1 MTTVL
6 GRELLAILRSPR
18 AAAGLV
24 AVALACVAVVLVR
37 WPADGIADL
46 SGATSRGVLALFAW
60 GLLACVLLLAP
71 AFAAPSIVRERLRGT
86 LMLLFNSPI
95 HPWAIYAGKFLAILA
110 FVAIVLAAS
119 LPAAA
124 GCLALGG
131 VDPWRQ
137 VAMLYA
143 VLFLVAAQCVAIGLL
158 VSSRTGGTDAAIR
171 VTFAAVFALVF
182 VTLGPRFLT
191 QGQPGPAALVAD
203 WLRRLSPLPP
213 VLEITGTTAGGAPGL
228 AERGSALPPFF
239 AAGGLLLAGLVA
251 ATLARFDHRIFDRA
265 RDAGKI
271 TDDQSLAV
279 RSARRLFYL
288 VDPQRRSAGI
298 PSWLNPVLVKEFR
311 TRKFG
316 RLHWLLRLAAGCAV
330 VSLLLTLAA
339 TSGTV
344 AWGVETI
351 GGLLVLLQVA
361 LVVVIT
367 PSLASGLVAAER
379 EWGGWNLLRMTTLS
393 GVRIALGKLG
403 SVLWTVLLVLA
414 ATLPGYLMMIT
425 IKPTMASQVTL
436 ALVSVL
442 LAVAMSIAVSAA
454 VGSFFSSTTAATVT
468 VSLVLLVIYLVPMG
482 IWAFR
487 DDPFGHAFVETAL
500 KATPLAAALAAIRM
514 PGFTGYDL
522 TPGAWWVAGTVTL
535 AGLAVFA
542 LRIRRLLQPE

>member
-1 MTTVL
+1 MTTIL

-18 AAAGLV
+18 AAVGML
-24 AVALACVAVVLVR
+24 AVALLCSAVVFAR
-37 WPADGIADL
+37 WPSDGVSDL

-71 AFAAPSIVRERLRGT
+71 AFAAPSIIRERLKGT
-86 LMLLFNSPI
+86 LTLLFNSPV
-95 HPWAIYAGKFLAILA
+95 HPWAIYAGKFLAVIA
-110 FVAIVLAAS
+110 FVGLVLAAS

-131 VDPWRQ
+131 VDLWRQ
-137 VAMLYA
+137 IVPLYA
-143 VLFLVAAQCVAIGLL
+143 VLLLVAAQCVAIGLL
-158 VSSRTGGTDAAIR
+158 VSSRTNGTDAAIR
-171 VTFAAVFALVF
+171 VSFAAVFALVF

-191 QGQPGPAALVAD
+191 QGQPGPVALAAN
-203 WLRRLSPLPP
+203 WLRRLSPLPV
-213 VLEITGTTAGGAPGL
+213 VLEITGNAAAGAQGI
-228 AERGSALPPFF
+228 AEGGSALPPYFL
-239 AAGGLLLAGLVA
+239 AGGLLCVGLVA
-251 ATLARFDHRIFDRA
+251 AALARFDHRIFDRA
-265 RDAGKI
+265 RDAGAI

-298 PSWLNPVLVKEFR
+298 PNWLNPVLVKEFR

-344 AWGVETI
+344 DWGVETI

-361 LVVVIT
+361 LVVLIT

-393 GVRIALGKLG
+393 GTRIALGKLG
-403 SVLWTVLLVLA
+403 SVLWTILLVLA
-414 ATLPGYLMMIT
+414 ATLPGYLMMIA
-425 IKPTMASQVTL
+425 IKPTMSSQVTL

-442 LAVAMSIAVSAA
+442 LAVAMSIAISAA
-454 VGSFFSSTTAATVT
+454 VGSFFSTTTASTVT
-468 VSLVLLVIYLVPMG
+468 VSLVLLTVYLVPMG

-487 DDPFGHAFVETAL
+487 DDPFGHGLVETAL
-500 KATPLAAALAAIRM
+500 TATPLAAALAAIRM

-522 TPGAWWVAGTVTL
+522 VPAAWWVAGTITIL
-535 AGLAVFA
+535 GLAVFA
-542 LRIRRLLQPE
+542 LRIRRLLEPE